1 LLPAQISP
9 VFAEECE
16 NQGGSCAR
24 GNQPAFWDHTSQAVP
39 AQDTLPQPQRGIIF
53 FHGGAALVGS
63 LGKILCC
70 GFAKEEPHPHTQL
83 CPLPLLWELCWSF
96 SKKSEMDCHFLLQK
110 KKSAVGDFYW
120 ESRLWA
126 LGSSQQMVWKCS
138 FLYCDS
144 LGQGEGGEVAGEVR
158 GVEMAFMALQY

>member
-1 LLPAQISP
+1 MVTNLHFGTIPVRLFQPKTPFPSP
-9 VFAEECE
+9 
-16 NQGGSCAR
+16 R
-24 GNQPAFWDHTSQAVP
+24 
-39 AQDTLPQPQRGIIF
+39 RGIIF
-53 FHGGAALVGS
+53 VHGGAALVGS

-83 CPLPLLWELCWSF
+83 CPLPIPWEPCWSF

-110 KKSAVGDFYW
+110 KISSWRFLLGVQT
-120 ESRLWA
+120 RA

-158 GVEMAFMALQY
+158 GVGVAFMALQY